1 MTDHERH
8 LRAALELAYDNL
20 TNASGEPFGAVLVR
34 DGKVIATAVN
44 LIHQTGD
51 PTAHA
56 EMEAIRAA
64 AKVEDLRAHDSYIMY
79 ASGQPC
85 PMCLAAMY
93 MAGIEEF
100 FYAYSY
106 EDAEAHGSSS
116 RTLVDTL
123 AKALDEQPIRST
135 HLPVRLEREDI
146 YQLWARRA

>member
-1 MTDHERH
+1 MTEHERH
-8 LRAALELAYDNL
+8 MRTAIELAYDNV
-20 TNASGEPFGAVLVR
+20 TEKSGQPYGAVLVR
-34 DGKVIATAVN
+34 DGKVIGTGVN
-44 LIHQTGD
+44 RMHSTGD

-64 AKVEDLRAHDSYIMY
+64 SRVEDLRAHSGYIMY

-100 FYAYSY
+100 LYAYSY
-106 EDAEAHGSSS
+106 EDAEASGSSS

-123 AKALDEQPIRST
+123 AQPLDQQPIRSA
-135 HLPVRLEREDI
+135 HLPVRLDREDL
-146 YQLWARRA
+146 YQLWVRRR